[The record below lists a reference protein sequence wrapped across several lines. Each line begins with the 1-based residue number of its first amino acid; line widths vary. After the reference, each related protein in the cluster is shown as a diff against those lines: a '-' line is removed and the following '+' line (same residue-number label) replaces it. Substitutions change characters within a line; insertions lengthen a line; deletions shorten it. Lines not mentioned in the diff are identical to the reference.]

1 MGVVAILVT
10 CLRPREQTFVP
21 PSHWGSTWNFALI
34 GQAVLE
40 KKIFENG
47 GRRMTD
53 TGRRTDD
60 GPWLYY
66 KLTNDPKG
74 SGELKSYPF
83 LSDISGTILFKILC
97 EKDTLFHIFADFDT
111 LFEWPE

>member
-1 MGVVAILVT
+1 MDD
-10 CLRPREQTFVP
+10 
-21 PSHWGSTWNFALI
+21 
-34 GQAVLE
+34 
-40 KKIFENG
+40 

-66 KLTNDPKG
+66 KFTNDPKG

-83 LSDISGTILFKILC
+83 
-97 EKDTLFHIFADFDT
+97 
-111 LFEWPE
+111 FEWHFWHNFIQDFVWKR